1 MLEARRKKITTLD
14 HLAADRR
21 SDERQKLILRIGV
34 LELDDRPV
42 FCLVRNIS
50 SSGVEVKPYSR
61 VSQGS
66 SISLRVG
73 DENAIPGTVVWVRDD
88 LVGIKFGQPLNP
100 QALLRIGQKMA
111 AHRRRNAPRVA
122 TDLQACLKTA
132 GLRYSA
138 TVCDLSMVG
147 ARIRTNDPLSFGEI
161 TLIEVPGLPCLRVYV
176 RWSDGTDHGVSF
188 HTPLPMQV
196 LADLVSRLRTH

>member
-1 MLEARRKKITTLD
+1 MLETRRKNATMSED
-14 HLAADRR
+14 RADDRR
-21 SDERQKLILRIGV
+21 SEDRQKLILRIGV
-34 LELDDRPV
+34 LEQDGRPV

-73 DENAIPGTVVWVRDD
+73 DENAIPGTVVWIRDE

-111 AHRRRNAPRVA
+111 ARRRRNAPRVA
-122 TDLQACLKTA
+122 TDLQGCLRTG
-132 GLRYSA
+132 GLRYAA

-147 ARIRTNDPLSFGEI
+147 ARLRTADPLSFGEI
-161 TLIEVPGLPCLRVYV
+161 TLVEVPGLPSLRVYV
-176 RWSDGTDHGVSF
+176 RWSDGTDHGVFF

-196 LADLVSRLRTH
+196 LADLVSK